1 MWALGVFFGI
11 VAILF
16 VNIKI
21 SGAWSFRICMAK
33 CKSSNQINLKQRHFL
48 YRKHSD
54 VFDIHTHTQIN
65 EFIKM
70 RAWKAFLCHRLI
82 VVSFI
87 PDRRIFVLLCLF
99 ILDNM
104 TAIIEKTNTFIR
116 HFILCAAEK
125 ALWIVFIYCHIA
137 LHLICWGFLFVMV
150 VVSCCLSLMPLKK
163 AYERIWNANVYIYSS
178 INAFLLYLFLS
189 VLCHSPFL
197 VWENANHTLL
207 PWCTQ
212 SFSIAYA
219 FISRLETRFSATF
232 PVYFHHLHNG
242 HAFRNAYGCRSHHTH
257 THSYT
262 QRYKGNAFMSVT
274 LPHFLLSLS

>member
-1 MWALGVFFGI
+1 
-11 VAILF
+11 
-16 VNIKI
+16 
-21 SGAWSFRICMAK
+21 
-33 CKSSNQINLKQRHFL
+33 
-48 YRKHSD
+48 
-54 VFDIHTHTQIN
+54 
-65 EFIKM
+65 M

-212 SFSIAYA
+212 SFSMAYA

-257 THSYT
+257 THT
-262 QRYKGNAFMSVT
+262 HTPTDTKGT
-274 LPHFLLSLS
+274 RLCQSLCHTFCSHCRNQKLMWVELDETENPKNGVQKKKTANGI